1 MSHFSP
7 LSNRGVEGLL
17 ENSELCPMDSLIEQ
31 SQKKLLINYTNIKS
45 SKLSFFPRTPL
56 LRNL

>member
-7 LSNRGVEGLL
+7 LSNRGVECLL
-17 ENSELCPMDSLIEQ
+17 ENSELCPMDNLIEQ

-45 SKLSFFPRTPL
+45 SFFQEL
-56 LRNL
+56 LF

>member
-45 SKLSFFPRTPL
+45 SFFQEL
-56 LRNL
+56 LF